1 MAGNTIGTLFKL
13 TTFGESHG
21 TSIGGIIDGCPPSI
35 SLDLEAIQKDLD
47 RRKPGQS
54 AIVTQRKESDTVKFL
69 SGIFEGKTTG
79 TPIGFV
85 IENENQKSKD
95 YSHIKDSFRP
105 SHADYVYQQ
114 KYGIRDYR
122 GGGRSSARETAC
134 RVVAGAV
141 AKQVISSIKIYAF
154 TSSVGDLFIDKPY
167 QDLDFSKID
176 ANDVR
181 CPDSTTAEKMI
192 EKNIRT
198 NNEFYIAPVYNEMI
212 RDGEKIL
219 HYPIAEMRGLGTPED
234 LSRFLENIN
243 KNKPSVILIAGVNGV
258 GKTTTIGKLGKIL
271 GQNNKKIVLG
281 AADTFRAAA
290 VSQLEV
296 WAKRINAD
304 IIKSEEG
311 ADPASV
317 AYKALDHAKKNN
329 FDYLLIDTAGRL
341 QNKKNLMDEFKKIT
355 KVLKKIDS
363 NAPHETFLILDA
375 TTGQSAISQV
385 EEFKKISPITGIIMT
400 KLDGTAKGGILLAIG
415 KKFKLPIIA
424 LGMGEKEDDLQT
436 FNSEYFSNALMQ
448 F

>member
-1 MAGNTIGTLFKL
+1 MSIFDKFKLGLGKSSKNLSSGLNDLIFKKKIDENMLNELEDFLIQSDVGVESAKELREKFANTKVNSQTIGKDEIFKIFSNYVSEIL
-13 TTFGESHG
+13 
-21 TSIGGIIDGCPPSI
+21 
-35 SLDLEAIQKDLD
+35 
-47 RRKPGQS
+47 KP
-54 AIVTQRKESDTVKFL
+54 L
-69 SGIFEGKTTG
+69 
-79 TPIGFV
+79 
-85 IENENQKSKD
+85 
-95 YSHIKDSFRP
+95 
-105 SHADYVYQQ
+105 
-114 KYGIRDYR
+114 
-122 GGGRSSARETAC
+122 
-134 RVVAGAV
+134 
-141 AKQVISSIKIYAF
+141 
-154 TSSVGDLFIDKPY
+154 
-167 QDLDFSKID
+167 
-176 ANDVR
+176 
-181 CPDSTTAEKMI
+181 
-192 EKNIRT
+192 EKN
-198 NNEFYIAPVYNEMI
+198 
-212 RDGEKIL
+212 
-219 HYPIAEMRGLGTPED
+219 
-234 LSRFLENIN
+234 LESIN
-243 KNKPSVILIAGVNGV
+243 KNNPSVILIAGVNGV

-304 IIKSEEG
+304 IIKSDEG

-424 LGMGEKEDDLQT
+424 LCMGEKEDDLQT

>member
-1 MAGNTIGTLFKL
+1 MSIFDKFKL
-13 TTFGESHG
+13 GLSKSSKNLSSG
-21 TSIGGIIDGCPPSI
+21 
-35 SLDLEAIQKDLD
+35 LNDL
-47 RRKPGQS
+47 
-54 AIVTQRKESDTVKFL
+54 
-69 SGIFEGKTTG
+69 IFK
-79 TPIGFV
+79 
-85 IENENQKSKD
+85 K
-95 YSHIKDSFRP
+95 
-105 SHADYVYQQ
+105 
-114 KYGIRDYR
+114 
-122 GGGRSSARETAC
+122 
-134 RVVAGAV
+134 
-141 AKQVISSIKIYAF
+141 
-154 TSSVGDLFIDKPY
+154 
-167 QDLDFSKID
+167 KID
-176 ANDVR
+176 ENMLNELEDFLIQSDVGVESAKELREKFANTKVNLKTVGKDEIFKIFSNYVSEILK
-181 CPDSTTAEKMI
+181 PL
-192 EKNIRT
+192 EKN
-198 NNEFYIAPVYNEMI
+198 
-212 RDGEKIL
+212 
-219 HYPIAEMRGLGTPED
+219 
-234 LSRFLENIN
+234 LENIN

-304 IIKSEEG
+304 IIKSDEG

-448 F
+448 S

>member
-1 MAGNTIGTLFKL
+1 MSIFDKFKL
-13 TTFGESHG
+13 GLSKSSKNLSSGLNDLIFKKKIDENMLNELEDFLIQSDVGVESAKELREKFAN
-21 TSIGGIIDGCPPSI
+21 TKVNPKTV
-35 SLDLEAIQKDLD
+35 EKD
-47 RRKPGQS
+47 
-54 AIVTQRKESDTVKFL
+54 E
-69 SGIFEGKTTG
+69 IFK
-79 TPIGFV
+79 IFS
-85 IENENQKSKD
+85 N
-95 YSHIKDSFRP
+95 
-105 SHADYVYQQ
+105 YVYE
-114 KYGIRDYR
+114 I
-122 GGGRSSARETAC
+122 
-134 RVVAGAV
+134 
-141 AKQVISSIKIYAF
+141 
-154 TSSVGDLFIDKPY
+154 LKP
-167 QDLDFSKID
+167 L
-176 ANDVR
+176 
-181 CPDSTTAEKMI
+181 
-192 EKNIRT
+192 EKN
-198 NNEFYIAPVYNEMI
+198 
-212 RDGEKIL
+212 
-219 HYPIAEMRGLGTPED
+219 
-234 LSRFLENIN
+234 LENIN

-304 IIKSEEG
+304 IIKSDEG

-317 AYKALDHAKKNN
+317 AYKSLDHAKKNN

-355 KVLKKIDS
+355 KVLKKIDA

-385 EEFKKISPITGIIMT
+385 EEFNKISSITGIIMT

>member
-1 MAGNTIGTLFKL
+1 MSIFDKFKLGLSKSSKNLSSGLNDLIFKKKIDENMLNELEDFLIQSDVGVESAKELREKFANTKVNLKTIGKDEIFKIFSNYVSEIL
-13 TTFGESHG
+13 
-21 TSIGGIIDGCPPSI
+21 
-35 SLDLEAIQKDLD
+35 
-47 RRKPGQS
+47 KP
-54 AIVTQRKESDTVKFL
+54 L
-69 SGIFEGKTTG
+69 
-79 TPIGFV
+79 
-85 IENENQKSKD
+85 
-95 YSHIKDSFRP
+95 
-105 SHADYVYQQ
+105 
-114 KYGIRDYR
+114 
-122 GGGRSSARETAC
+122 
-134 RVVAGAV
+134 
-141 AKQVISSIKIYAF
+141 
-154 TSSVGDLFIDKPY
+154 
-167 QDLDFSKID
+167 
-176 ANDVR
+176 
-181 CPDSTTAEKMI
+181 
-192 EKNIRT
+192 EKN
-198 NNEFYIAPVYNEMI
+198 
-212 RDGEKIL
+212 
-219 HYPIAEMRGLGTPED
+219 
-234 LSRFLENIN
+234 LENIN

-304 IIKSEEG
+304 IIKSDDG